1 MDITFYSYFN
11 NMLTNEGIEKTLS
24 YAVERGFTAVEFLDV
39 PTVKRIPNKEYAY
52 ELKNALDR
60 YGLKCACYSVGGNI
74 LAEEG
79 GMYGE
84 KNGVDT
90 FKQSAEYAAILG
102 APYFHHTMTIGY
114 NNSKENPD
122 TFDTLFDRLCK
133 ADEEVGKYANS
144 LGLTVLYEPQGP
156 FVNGIENFGRLY
168 KEMES
173 RGLKIGVCGD
183 VGNTLF
189 SETHPTDFYNVY
201 ISNVLHVHV
210 KDYIIREGDEISEN
224 PLWMSNGGKELVEV
238 KLGDGVCEVADYLHK
253 LKAIGYDGGIS
264 IETVYDGYGALDSER
279 DIAFVKKYFA

>member
-11 NMLTNEGIEKTLS
+11 NMLTNEGIEKTLA

-39 PTVKRIPNKEYAY
+39 PTVKRIPNDEYAY

-74 LAEEG
+74 LAEAG

-84 KNGVDT
+84 KDGIET
-90 FKQSAEYAAILG
+90 FKQSARYAKILG

-114 NNSKENPD
+114 NNNKENPD
-122 TFDTLFDRLCK
+122 TFDTLFDRLVK

-156 FVNGIENFGRLY
+156 FVNGIENFGKLY
-168 KEMES
+168 NEMES
-173 RGLKIGVCGD
+173 RGLDIGVCGD

-201 ISNVLHVHV
+201 IKNVKHVHI
-210 KDYIIREGDEISEN
+210 KDYIIREGDEISEK
-224 PLWMSNGGKELVEV
+224 PLWLSNAGKELVEV
-238 KLGDGVCEVADYLHK
+238 EIGTGVCEVANYLIN
-253 LKAIGYDGGIS
+253 LKKIG
-264 IETVYDGYGALDSER
+264 
-279 DIAFVKKYFA
+279 

>member
-11 NMLTNEGIEKTLS
+11 GMLTNEGIEKTLA

-39 PTVKRIPNKEYAY
+39 PTTKRIPNKEYAY

-60 YGLKCACYSVGGNI
+60 YGLSCPCYSVGGNI

-84 KNGVDT
+84 KNGIDT

-102 APYFHHTMTIGY
+102 AKYFHHTMTIGY
-114 NNSKENPD
+114 NNNKETPD

-173 RGLKIGVCGD
+173 RGLKLGVCGD

-189 SETHPTDFYNVY
+189 AETHPTDFYNVY
-201 ISNVLHVHV
+201 ISNVKHVHV
-210 KDYIIREGDEISEN
+210 KDYIIREGDEISEK
-224 PLWMSNGGKELVEV
+224 PLWITNDGKELIEV
-238 KLGDGVCEVADYLHK
+238 KLGDGVCEVANYLHN
-253 LKAIGYDGGIS
+253 LKKIGYDGGIS

-279 DIAFVKKYFA
+279 DIAFVKKHFA